1 MLLLIN
7 RFRCNN
13 DRFYQEWVVDNDVSY
28 SIIFACRSLIDSVV
42 HQGANELHADGTFK
56 VVPAV
61 PRCKQLF
68 VMHLI
73 LQNHVRKYFYYLD
86 FLIFITGT

>member
-1 MLLLIN
+1 LLLIN
-7 RFRCNN
+7 RFQCNN
-13 DRFYQEWVVDNDVSY
+13 DRFYQEWVVDNDGSY
-28 SIIFACRSLIDSVV
+28 SIIFAYRSLIDSVV

-61 PRCKQLF
+61 PWCNQLF
-68 VMHLI
+68 VIHLI
-73 LQNHVRKYFYYLD
+73 LQNHVRKDFCYLD